1 VPAARVEQWQRL
13 KDRLLMEHYPGT
25 STSNVSSADVEYNSS
40 QPMTRNSVGRE
51 IVIEQLEVVVAAPYS
66 PALPVAPAPDSP
78 RPRSGAWSV
87 ATRRYLG
94 KL

>member
-1 VPAARVEQWQRL
+1 
-13 KDRLLMEHYPGT
+13 MEHYPGT

-40 QPMTRNSVGRE
+40 QPMTRKSVGRE
-51 IVIEQLEVVVAAPYS
+51 IVIEQLEVVVAAPHA
-66 PALPVAPAPDSP
+66 PALPVTPAPAPASP